1 MRRTPPEFVT
11 SLVAG
16 RNKNRGVAGPSEG
29 SLRGNRMA
37 SHFSTHL
44 DDFTDRIPVAG
55 SQIVNPVL
63 TGLVGLKRQEVRVGK
78 IFDVN
83 IVPDARAILRRPVV
97 AKNLHSIAVA

>member
-1 MRRTPPEFVT
+1 MCWIPPEFVT

-16 RNKNRGVAGPSEG
+16 RNKNRGVAGPSG
-29 SLRGNRMA
+29 SNIRRDRMA

-55 SQIVNPVL
+55 SEIVNPVL
-63 TGLVGLKRQEVRVGK
+63 TGLVGFKRQEVSVGK
-78 IFDVN
+78 ILDVN
-83 IVPDARAILRRPVV
+83 IVPDARAVFRRPVV